1 MNKPTYKDW
10 CQVAKETIEDLGLNM
25 TLERIKV
32 MKEEDLKE
40 IVKKACE
47 KKALEFLNKNK
58 EGHSKVL
65 HISHPKW
72 EQQPYLKPNQM
83 VSIDEFIFLLRT
95 RMLDI
100 KTNYRN
106 KYSDV
111 ICPICKSADDEQ
123 AHLLV
128 CKELTQGTE
137 LVDPTMK
144 YENFSYTNLEEILK
158 VSRMIQLKFKRRKDL
173 IKSLE
178 VTHVN
183 R

>member
-1 MNKPTYKDW
+1 
-10 CQVAKETIEDLGLNM
+10 
-25 TLERIKV
+25 

-40 IVKKACE
+40 IVKKA
-47 KKALEFLNKNK
+47 LEFLNKKK

-65 HISHPKW
+65 HLSHPNWK
-72 EQQPYLKPNQM
+72 QQPYLKPNQM
-83 VSIDEFIFLLRT
+83 VSIDEAKFIFLLRT

-111 ICPICKSADDEQ
+111 ICPIYKSADDEQ
-123 AHLLV
+123 AHLLA
-128 CKELTQGTE
+128 CKELTEGME
-137 LVDPTMK
+137 LVDPTIK
-144 YENFSYTNLEEILK
+144 YENLFYSNLEEILK
-158 VSRMIQLKFKRRKDL
+158 VSRMIQSKFKRRKDL